1 MAALHSALKSLSP
14 TTFSSIPT
22 SPDELDHYLSTIFSD
37 CQVILESVPIAD
49 PSEDSHHARSRS
61 TTNASS
67 TSHASSASEMSA
79 SSARSPEPASELK
92 ELQKEWGKAIKLS
105 AKENPLGV
113 SVHKTSGKDGKGA
126 WFARRSVHEGLGFS
140 RFKKGLQREF
150 PESLETGHG
159 KPGEGNIRGIG
170 GERKVEDIGVKGRGR
185 VQVWQLSA
193 QFPGPTTP
201 RDFITLLITSS
212 RAMHE
217 YGAKHGKED
226 VPEIEARHYMIISRP
241 CDHPETKPRS
251 GYIRGQY
258 ESVEFIREIIRKP
271 AGGSAGATSNNVLHH
286 AHSTEEIPELGH
298 LHAPG
303 SADPHADDHRK
314 RSTTFGTTQ
323 EIRQANDAH
332 HEHYD
337 PEENPI
343 EWIMITRSDPGGSVP
358 RFMVERGTPASIVAD
373 ASKFLDWACQKDDV
387 HDEPPTP
394 SSEQPPSLTQ
404 RPRLD
409 SFSSWQANGTLAG
422 VHETH
427 TRDSSNSKEE
437 FPAIDEQSEESTVKE
452 PDSPTVS
459 MKSEPAPTHTHN
471 EEHHAGMFEA
481 ASGAFAAA
489 VGAYAPKVVLDH
501 LPPGLGT
508 PKANASSPA
517 LLSHNENSTL
527 STSSTL
533 ATHHEDDHLK
543 VVDDDAMSDMSSLSF
558 RSAESHRTISSHSP
572 DNQSKNESTLSISS
586 PARSKDQTDISST
599 SLTKSNDKSS
609 ADIAKEHQTFTKR
622 RATLD
627 SKLADVRKKY
637 QPAEPNQ
644 PLSES
649 QQDKIRKAEEKHKKQ
664 LAKEEENHKK
674 NLSKLEE
681 RREKE
686 LKKQEEKEKREKEK
700 AAEKEKQE
708 QDKQR
713 QEKEKDELTKTK
725 RERDEAVEKSKV
737 LERQVEMLSKQV
749 GDLQRENT
757 GLKAMMAGKAEPV
770 ATAAG
775 SGPMS
780 ASQRDGAMS
789 PPPGGNERSREIL
802 RVIDEEQSRDHARSR
817 SNSGLRRIREMV
829 ASSG

>member
-1 MAALHSALKSLSP
+1 
-14 TTFSSIPT
+14 
-22 SPDELDHYLSTIFSD
+22 
-37 CQVILESVPIAD
+37 
-49 PSEDSHHARSRS
+49 
-61 TTNASS
+61 
-67 TSHASSASEMSA
+67 MSA
-79 SSARSPEPASELK
+79 SSARSPDPPSELK
-92 ELQKEWGKAIKLS
+92 DLQKEWGKPIKLS

-150 PESLETGHG
+150 PESLEVGHG

-217 YGAKHGKED
+217 YGAKYGKED

-241 CDHPETKPRS
+241 CEHPETKPRS

-271 AGGSAGATSNNVLHH
+271 AGGATEATSNNVLRHGN
-286 AHSTEEIPELGH
+286 HSTEEIPEHGH

-314 RSTTFGTTQ
+314 RSTTVGTAQ
-323 EIRQANDAH
+323 EVIHANDAH

-387 HDEPPTP
+387 AEEPPTP

-427 TRDSSNSKEE
+427 KRDDSGGNES
-437 FPAIDEQSEESTVKE
+437 FPAIDEQSEGNSVKE

-459 MKSEPAPTHTHN
+459 MKSEPIPTHTQN
-471 EEHHAGMFEA
+471 EEHLGMLAA
-481 ASGAFAAA
+481 ASGAFATAIE
-489 VGAYAPKVVLDH
+489 AYAPKVVLDH

-517 LLSHNENSTL
+517 LLTHNENSTL

-533 ATHHEDDHLK
+533 QTHQEHDPK
-543 VVDDDAMSDMSSLSF
+543 AIDDDAMSDMSSLSF
-558 RSAESHRTISSHSP
+558 ASAESHRTISSHSP
-572 DNQSKNESTLSISS
+572 DNQSKNESTVSISS
-586 PARSKDQTDISST
+586 PARSKDQT
-599 SLTKSNDKSS
+599 SLTKSNEKSS
-609 ADIAKEHQTFTKR
+609 ADPIAKEHQSFTKR

-637 QPAEPNQ
+637 SPAEAGQ

-649 QQDKIRKAEEKHKKQ
+649 PARETPQGGRKA
-664 LAKEEENHKK
+664 
-674 NLSKLEE
+674 
-681 RREKE
+681 
-686 LKKQEEKEKREKEK
+686 QE
-700 AAEKEKQE
+700 
-708 QDKQR
+708 
-713 QEKEKDELTKTK
+713 TT
-725 RERDEAVEKSKV
+725 
-737 LERQVEMLSKQV
+737 
-749 GDLQRENT
+749 
-757 GLKAMMAGKAEPV
+757 
-770 ATAAG
+770 
-775 SGPMS
+775 
-780 ASQRDGAMS
+780 
-789 PPPGGNERSREIL
+789 
-802 RVIDEEQSRDHARSR
+802 HARR
-817 SNSGLRRIREMV
+817 GE
-829 ASSG
+829 A